1 MPNLKTA
8 THRGGHGEKPS
19 RRSRS
24 NGEDDRGKTNPY
36 IASIVATVTTI
47 ASYLTMK
54 NIAIVAVTSLI
65 TYYSYVLIDA
75 HINSEKA
82 AEAARIADAAAQHKS
97 VEQLEK
103 IAEKYYNSLLV
114 ERKQTLSDLT
124 NDAFLKINPQFPCLF
139 GELPVTKQDDNE
151 AVVTDGHKYACG
163 LKSISGK
170 LNDDNFH
177 QNNHTLYVFDIFNV
191 YILQENQS
199 CTRLDLRI
207 KTSNWGC

>member
-19 RRSRS
+19 RRSRQ
-24 NGEDDRGKTNPY
+24 GGDDHRGKTNPY
-36 IASIVATVTTI
+36 IASVVAAATTA

-54 NIAIVAVTSLI
+54 NIAIIAVTSLVA
-65 TYYSYVLIDA
+65 YYSYVMIDA
-75 HINSEKA
+75 HINWEKA
-82 AEAARIADAAAQHKS
+82 AEAARVADAEQQHKS

-139 GELPVTKQDDNE
+139 GELPITKQDENE
-151 AVVTDGHKYACG
+151 ATVTDGHKYACG
-163 LKSISGK
+163 LKSISG
-170 LNDDNFH
+170 
-177 QNNHTLYVFDIFNV
+177 
-191 YILQENQS
+191 
-199 CTRLDLRI
+199 RP
-207 KTSNWGC
+207 